1 MTLNNGLTESGFQ
14 ETFVR
19 IFYPFALFMLSCWAV
34 LIPGHANAQTGAIV
48 SVQLTERA
56 DEVLHLLQ
64 GEAIK
69 TAIFDENFRNAV
81 PPDQLRALRQ
91 KISEQQGQ
99 ALEIISIAPHAA
111 NSAIIKIRFE
121 KSIGTVHLDLEKAL
135 PHRISGL
142 LITGFEAA
150 GDTIEDVL
158 AAINALPGRQGLIIQ
173 QLSGTANPPPPAV
186 LDPDGRYAI
195 ASAFKL
201 YILAEL
207 DRAVRAG
214 ERRWSD
220 VVRLGPKSHPT
231 GISQNW
237 PDASPVTLHTLATLM
252 ISISDNSAT
261 DTLIRVIG
269 QPQLSRMVK
278 ATGHHKP
285 DDLRPLLMTRQASAL
300 KMPVHA
306 DRRIRFLSA
315 GPTGRE
321 KLLAEFDSALTL
333 DSLDSRI
340 LTNKPNFIDQLE
352 WFATPRDI
360 IRLLDHL
367 HRNASE
373 ETKAILAINPGIG
386 QDAARKWDYFGYKG
400 GSEPGVLSYNFLLQ
414 SKSGKSYAVAI
425 NWNNAEQ
432 SLQESELLAL
442 TTRLVNLLAG
452 Q

>member
-1 MTLNNGLTESGFQ
+1 
-14 ETFVR
+14 VR
-19 IFYPFALFMLSCWAV
+19 FLCSVALFLVCCSPI
-34 LIPGHANAQTGAIV
+34 LIPIHAIAQTGEYV
-48 SVQLTERA
+48 SAQLGKRT
-56 DEVLHLLQ
+56 DEALHLLQ
-64 GEAIK
+64 GEAIE
-69 TAIFDENFRNAV
+69 ADIFDENFRNAV

-99 ALEIISIAPHAA
+99 ALDIVSITPRGA

-121 KSIGTVHLDLEKAL
+121 KSIGTMHLDLETAP

-150 GDTIEDVL
+150 GDTIKDVV
-158 AAINALPGRQGLIIQ
+158 AAIDALPGRQGLVVQ
-173 QLSGTANPPPPAV
+173 QLDGTGNRLPQAA

-195 ASAFKL
+195 ASTFKL

-269 QPQLSRMVK
+269 QQQLARIVK
-278 ATGHHKP
+278 AAGHHNP
-285 DDLRPLLMTRQASAL
+285 DELRPFLMTRQISAL
-300 KMPVHA
+300 KMPAHRAQRERFLGASPA
-306 DRRIRFLSA
+306 DRQ
-315 GPTGRE
+315 
-321 KLLAEFDSALTL
+321 KLLAGFDSILSL
-333 DSLDSRI
+333 DSLDPRI
-340 LTNKPNFIDQLE
+340 LTNRPNFIDQLE
-352 WFATPRDI
+352 WFATPQDI
-360 IRLLDHL
+360 LRLLAYL
-367 HRNASE
+367 SRNASE
-373 ETKAILAINPGIG
+373 ETRAILAINPGIG
-386 QDAARKWDYFGYKG
+386 QDTARKWNYFGYKG
-400 GSEPGVLSYNFLLQ
+400 GSEPGVLSYGFLLQ
-414 SKSGKSYAVAI
+414 SRAGNNYAVSI
-425 NWNNAEQ
+425 IWNNRDE

-442 TTRLVNLLAG
+442 TTRLVNLLAE